1 LKLRNLPIGGLL
13 LLAFGCS
20 SAFNPA
26 QTATQL
32 DSRIER
38 AVPMKYD
45 GVRDAKDWLNPF
57 LAVCPQGVDL
67 TVASVKHK
75 SLVSIP
81 DLRAALIK
89 LPVEAWQYG
98 RIVGLQECSIGIA
111 GEEQEHRQRSAA
123 VEAVLKA
130 LGLQVSRWPA

>member
-1 LKLRNLPIGGLL
+1 
-13 LLAFGCS
+13 
-20 SAFNPA
+20 
-26 QTATQL
+26 
-32 DSRIER
+32 
-38 AVPMKYD
+38 MKYD